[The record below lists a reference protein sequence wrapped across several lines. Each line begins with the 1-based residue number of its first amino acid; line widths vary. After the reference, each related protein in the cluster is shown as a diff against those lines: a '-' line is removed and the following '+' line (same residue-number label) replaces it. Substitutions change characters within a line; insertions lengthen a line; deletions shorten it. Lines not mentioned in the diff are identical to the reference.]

1 MTDIMSHECEMGF
14 LDLFIRARKREW
26 TPDEEATFSGL
37 DQEAR
42 NAAVR
47 QLARDA
53 GGIRTEDRV
62 GADGVI
68 YTAFWAE
75 AVSETTDA

>member
-14 LDLFIRARKREW
+14 LDLFIRAKKRAW
-26 TPDEEATFSGL
+26 TPEEEAAFASL
-37 DQEAR
+37 DQETR

-47 QLARDA
+47 QLALEA
-53 GGIRTEDRV
+53 EGI
-62 GADGVI
+62 GADGLV

-75 AVSETTDA
+75 SRPGSADA

>member
-14 LDLFIRARKREW
+14 LDLFILAKKRAW
-26 TPDEEATFSGL
+26 TPDEEATFASL

-42 NAAVR
+42 NEAVR
-47 QLARDA
+47 QLTLEAE
-53 GGIRTEDRV
+53 GIRAEDRV

-75 AVSETTDA
+75 DDSEAPDA

>member
-14 LDLFIRARKREW
+14 LDLFIRAKKRAW
-26 TPDEEATFSGL
+26 TPEEEAAFASL
-37 DQEAR
+37 DQETR

-47 QLARDA
+47 QLALEA
-53 GGIRTEDRV
+53 EGIHTEDRI
-62 GADGVI
+62 GADGLV

-75 AVSETTDA
+75 SRPGSADA